1 MDAFFR
7 EVFCESYFPV
17 KKYKVFMNLRQKET
31 LWKMILNVLENIL
44 ETKIKDIW
52 SSFLNS
58 LFNMIKLGQDN
69 DKC

>member
-1 MDAFFR
+1 
-7 EVFCESYFPV
+7 
-17 KKYKVFMNLRQKET
+17 MNLRQKET